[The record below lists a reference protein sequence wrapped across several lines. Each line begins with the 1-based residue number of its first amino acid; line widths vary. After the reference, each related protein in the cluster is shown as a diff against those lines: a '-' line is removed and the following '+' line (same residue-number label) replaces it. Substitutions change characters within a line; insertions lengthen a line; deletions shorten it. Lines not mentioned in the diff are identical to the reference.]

1 MRLSENPHLLRL
13 SAFGGLPSSLV
24 IAAYFYYLKY
34 LKLCQMALAELT
46 ESSIILLEG
55 IYWIS
60 LTIDWKIA

>member
-34 LKLCQMALAELT
+34 LKLCQMALVGLT
-46 ESSIILLEG
+46 ESSIILSEG
-55 IYWIS
+55 IYGNS
-60 LTIDWKIA
+60 LIVDWEIA